1 MPICYSFL
9 NFRFFFFTISW
20 VLFVRLLYW
29 LNFVFVQLN
38 IIAFVI
44 IMFHFFV
51 LSPFDVVFPLMN
63 VLFILL
69 CMFNF
74 LFFFGR
80 FYQFSWH
87 SQENFF
93 FFLGKLSWPIMFNF
107 LFFLV
112 SLVDSCCFSKP
123 TRCFEVHFD
132 SLSLSD
138 LSSLVNFTS
147 LLFGIGGYC

>member
-1 MPICYSFL
+1 MNIKMPFCLHWCQSATLSLISD
-9 NFRFFFFTISW
+9 FFFFTISW

-80 FYQFSWH
+80 FCQFSWH
-87 SQENFF
+87 SQRHRRTPWQTVSLFSFFFSLNLYGFMVVFF
-93 FFLGKLSWPIMFNF
+93 FF
-107 LFFLV
+107 
-112 SLVDSCCFSKP
+112 
-123 TRCFEVHFD
+123 
-132 SLSLSD
+132 
-138 LSSLVNFTS
+138 
-147 LLFGIGGYC
+147 